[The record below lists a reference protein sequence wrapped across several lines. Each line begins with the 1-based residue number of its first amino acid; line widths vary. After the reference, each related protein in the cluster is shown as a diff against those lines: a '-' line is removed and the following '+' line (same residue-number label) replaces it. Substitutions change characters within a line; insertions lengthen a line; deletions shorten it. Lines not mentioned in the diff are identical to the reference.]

1 MKKTIYLLVLLL
13 GVGFFWACEDENTNP
28 VLDTTKI
35 TAPTLTEEMGVADL
49 VLTRANAA
57 DTLLSFVWDSV
68 VYPLD
73 QIPEATYMLIMDTV
87 GSNFSDPIELAIGD
101 LLSTKVT
108 GATLNEKIIKE
119 GFRHS
124 VAIAWEFS
132 VAAYVVDAPQ
142 DRVYSN
148 KITMNITAF
157 SEEVVVEPIY
167 LLGGGTSAG
176 WNNSIE
182 YVVPAVYL
190 PASGTDSTFAV
201 VDSLT
206 PAGTNGSDGFLKFVR
221 FVGLWAPQWGTD
233 ATGTSESGPLVLRP
247 TESEPDPAAI
257 PVPDVQDDYLIKVDI
272 VNLTYTITETVQTL
286 HIIGDAT
293 DAVWD
298 AANAIP
304 MEKLAPGKFQLVANL
319 SSTASE
325 GFKFLELQGQWAPM
339 YGQDGNGTW
348 DAGTLSYRPTESVAD
363 PKAIPVPPETG
374 SYLIEVDIAKGTY
387 KVTAQ

>member
-1 MKKTIYLLVLLL
+1 MKKTIYLFMLLL
-13 GVGFFWACEDENTNP
+13 GIGFFWACEDENTNP

-49 VLTRANAA
+49 VLTRAAA
-57 DTLLSFVWDSV
+57 AETVLSFIWDSI

-108 GATLNEKIIKE
+108 GATLNQKIIKE

-132 VAAYVVDAPQ
+132 VVAYIVNAPQ

-148 KITMNITAF
+148 KISMNITAF
-157 SEEVVVEPIY
+157 SDEVVVEPIY

-176 WNNSIE
+176 WNNNADRVIL
-182 YVVPAVYL
+182 AVYL
-190 PASGTDSTFAV
+190 PESGTDSTFAV
-201 VDSLT
+201 VDLLT
-206 PAGTNGSDGFLKFVR
+206 PAGTDGSDGFLKFVR

-272 VNLTYTITETVQTL
+272 VNLTYTISETVQTL

-319 SSTASE
+319 NATASE

-348 DAGTLSYRPTESVAD
+348 DAGKLQYRPTESVAD
-363 PKAIPVPPETG
+363 PKAIPAPPETG
-374 SYLIEVDIAKGTY
+374 SYLIEVDIARGTY

>member
-1 MKKTIYLLVLLL
+1 
-13 GVGFFWACEDENTNP
+13 
-28 VLDTTKI
+28 
-35 TAPTLTEEMGVADL
+35 
-49 VLTRANAA
+49 
-57 DTLLSFVWDSV
+57 
-68 VYPLD
+68 
-73 QIPEATYMLIMDTV
+73 MDTS
-87 GSNFSDPIELAIGD
+87 GSDFTDPIELLIGEAM
-101 LLSTKVT
+101 SFVIT
-108 GATLNEKIIKE
+108 GADLNTRIIKNN
-119 GFRHS
+119 FRHS
-124 VAIAWEFS
+124 VSIPWEFK
-132 VAAYVVDAPQ
+132 VAAFIVGAPQ
-142 DRVYSN
+142 DFVYSN
-148 KITMNITAF
+148 TISMNITAF
-157 SEEVVVEPIY
+157 SEEVIVEPIY

-182 YVVPAVYL
+182 YVIPAYYL
-190 PASGTDSTFAV
+190 PESGTDSTFAV

-206 PAGTNGSDGFLKFVR
+206 PAGTDGSDGNMKFVR

-233 ATGTSESGPLVLRP
+233 DTGTSESGPLVLRP

-319 SSTASE
+319 NATASE
-325 GFKFLELQGQWAPM
+325 GFKFLELQGNWAPM

-348 DAGTLSYRPTESVAD
+348 DAGKLQYRPTESVAD
-363 PKAIPVPPETG
+363 PKAIPAPPETG
-374 SYLIEVDIAKGTY
+374 SYLIEVDIAQGTY